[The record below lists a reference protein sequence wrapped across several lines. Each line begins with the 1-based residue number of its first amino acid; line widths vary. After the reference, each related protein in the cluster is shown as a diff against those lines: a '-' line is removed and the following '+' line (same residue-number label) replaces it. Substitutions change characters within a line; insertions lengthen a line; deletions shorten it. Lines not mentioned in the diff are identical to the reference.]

1 MVKVRQ
7 LAQLVRNSLHGVQPN
22 CGVPLHPR
30 RHAELA
36 GHAPLQPEKE
46 RMLCVAPVQERG
58 PTQHSTRGSHRRTD
72 ISSTCANRNVVD
84 TNVRIVSPQTHTMD
98 VALAALAHTRCRDD
112 TLHTHWQVYDLRT
125 SCTDT
130 NTCTRNSSSKY
141 GGIPGRAALTWLIGS
156 CFLGCGCSGDIQSA
170 IRVGNS
176 RGKGRELEP
185 DSGPAQSG
193 SSSGG
198 SGSWSD

>member
-1 MVKVRQ
+1 M
-7 LAQLVRNSLHGVQPN
+7 
-22 CGVPLHPR
+22 
-30 RHAELA
+30 
-36 GHAPLQPEKE
+36 
-46 RMLCVAPVQERG
+46 
-58 PTQHSTRGSHRRTD
+58 
-72 ISSTCANRNVVD
+72 
-84 TNVRIVSPQTHTMD
+84 SPQTHTMD

-185 DSGPAQSG
+185 DSGQCRAVQAQLGLGPGVSSLVPALQNGITRGVLSLMFFRTPALSHNASP
-193 SSSGG
+193 SSTPTLAMQ
-198 SGSWSD
+198 